1 MLYIVTIKT
10 VDGVSRDVPM
20 EAHGAHKAQ
29 VRAKRVSTQGVLSKR
44 TIRITRDGRLLPN
57 VTFGKDEL
65 IALVRAWWEE
75 YQAFAVVP
83 GNVSDDDYTNAI
95 DYFNETCRAIYRG

>member
-20 EAHGAHKAQ
+20 EARGEHKAQ
-29 VRAKRVSTQGVLSKR
+29 VQVKGCIPQGILDVHTIRVS
-44 TIRITRDGRLLPN
+44 RDGRLLPN